1 MNNLLRY
8 SFWQRV
14 TDTVSCSQNK
24 HPRELC
30 WIVME
35 ENLFTLI
42 GDLKKVCEV
51 KTGREMVFEEEKGMR
66 KRGSFCGYRCQ
77 KQSQKAQ
84 RCCLPLYCSKY
95 TRAFGR
101 MVVQHNTQRFC
112 GYRNLVHILLVRAA
126 GSGINISLV
135 GRPRPTSSITN
146 AVVLAHSL
154 ILMTFWDT
162 HCC

>member
-1 MNNLLRY
+1 
-8 SFWQRV
+8 
-14 TDTVSCSQNK
+14 
-24 HPRELC
+24 
-30 WIVME
+30 ME

-42 GDLKKVCEV
+42 GALKKVCEV

-77 KQSQKAQ
+77 KQNQKAQ

-95 TRAFGR
+95 ARAFGR

-126 GSGINISLV
+126 GSGINISCWKTQANILHNKCCCACSFTYFDDILRYTLLLV
-135 GRPRPTSSITN
+135 AHEERLISSGGSKPE
-146 AVVLAHSL
+146 VLQ
-154 ILMTFWDT
+154 F
-162 HCC
+162 